1 MNVQKVVV
9 AYSGGLDTSVI
20 LRWVKERYRCEV
32 IACAV
37 DVGQASETQGLKR
50 RALATGASKAYLVDA
65 RKEFVE
71 DYIWPTL
78 QAQAIYEGK
87 YLLGTS
93 IARPIIA
100 KKVIDIARKERAD
113 AVCHGATGKGND
125 QVRFELTFKAL
136 MPQVK
141 VIAPWREWELKSRED
156 EIDYARRHR
165 IPVPVTK
172 SKPYSSDR
180 NLWHMSF
187 EGGILENPDNAPRP
201 DMFVLTVDPL
211 KAPNKPEIVTI
222 EFDRGVPVRVNG
234 RAMDPVRLVETLN
247 IIGGRHGIGRVDIV
261 ENRLVGM
268 KSRGVYEAPG
278 ATLLYAAHREIES
291 LALDRDTFHA
301 KTLLAPKMGEMVYNG
316 LWFTPLRE
324 AVTAFIT
331 ETQRRVS
338 GKTRLQLYKG
348 GLTVDGRTSP
358 HSLYWEDLATFGA
371 DAVYNQRDAEGFI
384 NLYGLPIKV
393 QALLQGVQSPKSKVQ
408 GRRQ

>member
-1 MNVQKVVV
+1 MTIKKVVV

-20 LRWVKERYRCEV
+20 LRWVKEKYQCEV

-37 DVGQASETQGLKR
+37 DVGQASETKGIKHK
-50 RALATGASKAYLVDA
+50 ALTTGASKAYLIDA
-65 RKEFVE
+65 RKEFVTE
-71 DYIWPTL
+71 YLWPTL
-78 QAQAIYEGK
+78 QAEAIYEGK

-93 IARPIIA
+93 IARPVIA
-100 KKVIDIARKERAD
+100 KKVVEIAQKEGAD

-141 VIAPWREWELKSRED
+141 VIAPWREWDMKSRED
-156 EIDYARRHR
+156 EIDYAVQHG

-172 SKPYSSDR
+172 AKPYSSDR

-187 EGGILENPDNAPRP
+187 EGGILENPDNPPRA
-201 DMFVLTVDPL
+201 DMFVLTKDPL

-222 EFDRGVPVRVNG
+222 DFEKGIPKRING
-234 RAMDPVRLVETLN
+234 RALDPVRLVETAN
-247 IIGGRHGIGRVDIV
+247 ILGGRHGIGRVDMV

-278 ATLLYAAHREIES
+278 ATLLYAAHRELES
-291 LALDRDTFHA
+291 LVLDRDTLHA
-301 KTLLAPKMGEMVYNG
+301 KLVLAPKLAEMIYNG

-324 AVTAFIT
+324 AISAFVT
-331 ETQRRVS
+331 ETQKRVS
-338 GKTRLQLYKG
+338 GRVRLKLYKG
-348 GLTVDGRTSP
+348 SVIVDGRTSP

-371 DAVYNQRDAEGFI
+371 DTVYDQRDAEGFI

-393 QALLQGVQSPKSKVQ
+393 QALLQGVK
-408 GRRQ
+408 R

>member
-1 MNVQKVVV
+1 MNIKKVVV

-20 LRWVKERYRCEV
+20 LRWVKERYHAEI
-32 IACAV
+32 IAVAV
-37 DVGQASETQGLKR
+37 DVGQASETKGLR
-50 RALATGASKAYLVDA
+50 ERALATGASKFYLLDA
-65 RKEFVE
+65 RREFVE
-71 DYIWPTL
+71 DFIWPTL

-100 KKVIDIARKERAD
+100 KKVIEIAKKEGAE

-136 MPQVK
+136 MPHVK

-156 EIDYARRHR
+156 EIDYALRYR

-187 EGGILENPDNAPRP
+187 EGGILENPDNAPKP
-201 DMFVLTVDPL
+201 DMFVLTKDPL
-211 KAPNKPEIVTI
+211 KAPNKPETVTI
-222 EFDRGVPVRVNG
+222 DFEKGIPRRVNG
-234 RAMDPVRLVETLN
+234 KALDPVTLIDTLN
-247 IIGGRHGIGRVDIV
+247 TLGGRHGVGRVDMV

-278 ATLLYAAHREIES
+278 ATILYAAHRELEA
-291 LALDRDTFHA
+291 LVLDRDTLHA
-301 KTLLAPKMGEMVYNG
+301 KLVLSPRMGEMIYNG
-316 LWFTPLRE
+316 LWYTPLRE
-324 AVTAFIT
+324 AITAFVT
-331 ETQRRVS
+331 STQQKMTGRV
-338 GKTRLQLYKG
+338 RLKLYKG
-348 GLTVDGRTSP
+348 SVLVDGRTSP
-358 HSLYWEDLATFGA
+358 YSLYWEDLATFGA

-393 QALLQGVQSPKSKVQ
+393 QALLQGAKK
-408 GRRQ
+408 

>member
-1 MNVQKVVV
+1 MNVKKVVV

-20 LRWVKERYRCEV
+20 LRWVKEKYHCEV

-37 DVGQASETQGLKR
+37 DVGQASETKGIKHK
-50 RALATGASKAYLVDA
+50 ALTTGASKAYLIDA
-65 RKEFVE
+65 RKEFVT
-71 DYIWPTL
+71 DFCWPQL

-100 KKVIDIARKERAD
+100 KKVIEIAQKEGAD
-113 AVCHGATGKGND
+113 AVCHGSTGKGND

-141 VIAPWREWELKSRED
+141 IIAPWREWDMKSRED
-156 EIDYARRHR
+156 EIDYAMKHG

-187 EGGILENPDNAPRP
+187 EGGILENPDNPPRQ
-201 DMFVLTVDPL
+201 DMFVLTKDPL
-211 KAPNKPEIVTI
+211 KAPNKPEMVTI
-222 EFDRGVPVRVNG
+222 DFVKGIPTRING
-234 RAMDPVRLVETLN
+234 KSLDPVKLVEKAN
-247 IIGGRHGIGRVDIV
+247 MIAGRHGIGRVDMV

-278 ATLLYAAHREIES
+278 ATLLYAAHQELEA
-291 LALDRDTFHA
+291 LVLDRDMAHA
-301 KTLLAPKMGEMVYNG
+301 KALIAPKMAELIYNG
-316 LWFTPLRE
+316 LWYTPHRE
-324 AVTAFIT
+324 ALSAFVA
-331 ETQRRVS
+331 ETQKNVTGS
-338 GKTRLQLYKG
+338 VRLKLYKG
-348 GLTVDGRTSP
+348 SIIVDGRTSP
-358 HSLYWEDLATFGA
+358 NSLYWEDLATFGA
-371 DAVYNQRDAEGFI
+371 DTVYNQKDAEGFI

-393 QALLQGVQSPKSKVQ
+393 QALLQGIK
-408 GRRQ
+408 R

>member
-1 MNVQKVVV
+1 MVVKKVVV

-20 LRWVKERYRCEV
+20 LRWVKEKYHCEV
-32 IACAV
+32 IACAI
-37 DVGQASETQGLKR
+37 DVGQASETKGLKE
-50 RALATGASKAYLVDA
+50 RALSTGATKAYLIDA
-65 RKEFVE
+65 RKEFVT
-71 DYIWPTL
+71 DYLWPTL

-100 KKVIDIARKERAD
+100 KKVVEIAKKEGAD

-136 MPQVK
+136 MPNVK
-141 VIAPWREWELKSRED
+141 VIAPWREWDMKSRDD
-156 EIDYARRHR
+156 EIAYAQRHK

-187 EGGILENPDNAPRP
+187 EGGILEDPDCPP
-201 DMFVLTVDPL
+201 KEDMFVLTRSPEQ
-211 KAPNKPEIVTI
+211 APSRPELITI
-222 EFDRGVPVRVNG
+222 DFERGCPVRING
-234 RAMDPVRLVETLN
+234 KKMDPVKLVEFVN
-247 IIGGRHGIGRVDIV
+247 RVGGRHGIGRVDMV

-278 ATLLYAAHREIES
+278 ATILYAAHRELES
-291 LALDRDTFHA
+291 LALDRDTLHA
-301 KTLLAPKMGEMVYNG
+301 KLLLAPKLAEMIYNG
-316 LWFTPLRE
+316 LWFTPLRQ
-324 AVTAFIT
+324 AISAFVTQ
-331 ETQRRVS
+331 TQKKVS
-338 GKTRLQLYKG
+338 GSVRLKLYKG
-348 GLTVDGRTSP
+348 NMIPDGRTSP
-358 HSLYWEDLATFGA
+358 YSLYWEDLATFGA

-393 QALLQGVQSPKSKVQ
+393 QALLQGIK
-408 GRRQ
+408 

>member
-1 MNVQKVVV
+1 MTIKKVVV

-20 LRWVKERYRCEV
+20 LRWVKERYHSEV

-37 DVGQASETQGLKR
+37 DVGQASETRGLKE
-50 RALATGASKAYLVDA
+50 RALATGASKFYLIDA
-65 RKEFVE
+65 RKEFVT

-78 QAQAIYEGK
+78 QADAIYEGR

-100 KKVIDIARKERAD
+100 KKVVEIAKKEGAE

-136 MPQVK
+136 MPRVK

-156 EIDYARRHR
+156 EIEYALRHK

-187 EGGILENPDNAPRP
+187 EGGILENPDNPPRP
-201 DMFVLTVDPL
+201 DMFVLTKDPDT
-211 KAPNKPEIVTI
+211 APNKPEFVTI
-222 EFDRGVPVRVNG
+222 DFDKGVPVRVNG
-234 RAMDPVRLVETLN
+234 RKLDPVKLVETLN
-247 IIGGRHGIGRVDIV
+247 IIGGRHGIGRVDMV

-268 KSRGVYEAPG
+268 KSRGVYECPG
-278 ATLLYAAHREIES
+278 ATLLYAAHRELES
-291 LALDRDTFHA
+291 LVLDKDTFHA
-301 KTLLAPKMGEMVYNG
+301 KLLVAPKMGEMVYNG

-324 AVTAFIT
+324 AISAFVS
-331 ETQRRVS
+331 ETQ
-338 GKTRLQLYKG
+338 KTVTGSVRLKLFKG
-348 GLTVDGRTSP
+348 HVAVDGRTSP
-358 HSLYWEDLATFGA
+358 NSLYWEELATFGA

-384 NLYGLPIKV
+384 NLFGLPIKV
-393 QALLQGVQSPKSKVQ
+393 QALLKGKA
-408 GRRQ
+408 

>member
-1 MNVQKVVV
+1 MRTHKVVV

-20 LRWVKERYRCEV
+20 LRWVKEHYGAEV

-37 DVGQASETQGLKR
+37 DVGQASETKGLKE
-50 RALATGASKAYLVDA
+50 RALRTGASKAYLIDA

-71 DYIWPTL
+71 DYLWPTL

-93 IARPIIA
+93 IARPVIA
-100 KKVIDIARKERAD
+100 KKVVEIAKKEGAD

-136 MPQVK
+136 MPHVK

-156 EIDYARRHR
+156 EIDYALRYK

-187 EGGILENPDNAPRP
+187 EGGILENPDNPPKP
-201 DMFVLTVDPL
+201 DMFVLTKDPL
-211 KAPNKPEIVTI
+211 KAPSKPELVSISF
-222 EFDRGVPVRVNG
+222 EKGVPVKVNG
-234 RAMDPVRLVETLN
+234 KTLDGVRLIETLN
-247 IIGGRHGIGRVDIV
+247 VLGGKHGIGRVDMV

-278 ATLLYAAHREIES
+278 ATILYAAHHELES
-291 LALDRDTFHA
+291 LVLDRDTQHA
-301 KTLLAPKMGEMVYNG
+301 KAVLAPKVAEMIYNG

-324 AVTAFIT
+324 AISTFIT
-331 ETQRRVS
+331 STQKRVS
-338 GKTRLQLYKG
+338 GTVRLKLYKG
-348 GLTVDGRTSP
+348 SVIVDGRASP

-393 QALLQGVQSPKSKVQ
+393 RALLQGSKQ
-408 GRRQ
+408 

>member
-1 MNVQKVVV
+1 MHTKKVVV

-20 LRWVKERYRCEV
+20 LRWVKEHYHCDV
-32 IACAV
+32 VACAV
-37 DVGQASETQGLKR
+37 DVGQASETKGLKQ
-50 RALATGASKAYLVDA
+50 RALSTGASKAYIVDA

-100 KKVIDIARKERAD
+100 KKVVEIAKKEGAD
-113 AVCHGATGKGND
+113 AVCHGSTGKGND

-136 MPQVK
+136 MPTVK
-141 VIAPWREWELKSRED
+141 VIAPWREWEMKSRED
-156 EIDYARRHR
+156 EIEYAKRYK

-172 SKPYSSDR
+172 AKPYSSDR

-187 EGGILENPDNAPRP
+187 EGGILENPDNAPKK
-201 DMFVLTVDPL
+201 DMFVLTRDPED
-211 KAPNKPEIVTI
+211 APNKPELVTI
-222 EFDRGVPVRVNG
+222 DFERGIPKKVNG
-234 RAMDPVRLVETLN
+234 RSLDPVKLVETLN
-247 IIGGRHGIGRVDIV
+247 ILGGKHGIGRCDMV

-278 ATLLYAAHREIES
+278 ATLLYAAHRELEA
-291 LALDRDTFHA
+291 LVLDRDTLHA
-301 KTLLAPKMGEMVYNG
+301 KMVLAPKMGEMVYNG

-324 AVTAFIT
+324 AISAFIT
-331 ETQRRVS
+331 STQRRVTGS
-338 GKTRLQLYKG
+338 VRLKLYKG
-348 GLTVDGRTSP
+348 GIIIDGRTSP
-358 HSLYWEDLATFGA
+358 HSLYWEEMATFGA

-393 QALLQGVQSPKSKVQ
+393 QALLQGRTQ
-408 GRRQ
+408 